1 MADNKIRTDIYI
13 LSGGTGASVIPEKY
27 NLRNKKNT
35 KSLEMSPPIKD
46 PIPSQDINILST
58 KKIKFFHH
66 N

>member
-35 KSLEMSPPIKD
+35 KSLEMSPSRKN
-46 PIPSQDINILST
+46 PIPNQDINRLST
-58 KKIKFFHH
+58 PKYQSIPPQ
-66 N
+66 